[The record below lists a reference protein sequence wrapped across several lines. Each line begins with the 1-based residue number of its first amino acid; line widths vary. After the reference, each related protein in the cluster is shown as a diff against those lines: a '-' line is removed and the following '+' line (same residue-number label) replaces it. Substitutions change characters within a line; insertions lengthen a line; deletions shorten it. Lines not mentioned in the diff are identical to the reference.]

1 MSDQRKSSPPPSGKT
16 ELPPL
21 NDSEVALLATFARAL
36 LPTHGAAAVEKV
48 KSVANQTRNLR
59 EIISLLANDIADES
73 KRSAFVR
80 RAKVAVHA
88 HREARKSAAASGP
101 SGFTN
106 RRTTPLTAEL
116 MAKAEE
122 ALKPAVGEH
131 AAVLVARYASSTD
144 SSRDFFEQLSTHL
157 RTPAERKSL
166 FKAARRANA
175 AAQSK
180 AS

>member
-1 MSDQRKSSPPPSGKT
+1 MSERDKATAAATSKG

-36 LPTHGAAAVEKV
+36 LPSHGAAAVEKV
-48 KSVANQTRNLR
+48 KSVASQTRNLR
-59 EIISLLANDIADES
+59 EIISLLAHDIADES

-88 HREARKSAAASGP
+88 HREARKSTASNDP

-106 RRTTPLTAEL
+106 RRITPLTPEL
-116 MAKAEE
+116 MAHAEE
-122 ALKPAVGEH
+122 ALKPSVGEH

-175 AAQSK
+175 ASQNK
-180 AS
+180 A